1 MLDIPISIWD
11 DLPMAKRGGRV
22 HIAVT
27 RRHYK
32 GSEYTTTLLRRS
44 YREGGKVK
52 NETVGNLSHLE
63 EWMIDGLR
71 AMLAGRRLVDL
82 DEEFEIVRSL
92 PHGHVAAVLGVLRD
106 LDLERLICRERCR
119 ERDLCVAMIC
129 QRLLEPGSKLS
140 MTRLVHQTTL
150 AEELSLGEV
159 SEAELLAAMDWL
171 YARQE
176 RIETALARR
185 HLQGE
190 GFVLYD
196 LSSSYLEG
204 RRCELAAVGYSRDG
218 KPGKPQITY
227 GLCCAPEGQ
236 PISIEV
242 HKGNTGDPT
251 TLGPAVERV
260 KDTFGIE
267 HVVFVGDR
275 GMLTDAR
282 VKVLKEQGVGF
293 ITALRAPQ
301 IQKLTLAP
309 NFQLSLF
316 DEQGLC
322 EVSSPE
328 FPGERLVVCRNPA
341 VAVERARK
349 REELLALTEKDLE
362 QVKQMVQGPRGKLK
376 HASAGKIG
384 ERAGR
389 VVNKRKMAK
398 HFTLE
403 IADQSFS
410 YERNQAQ
417 IDEEALL
424 DGIYVL
430 RTQEPQTRIG
440 SAAVVRAYKQLK
452 VNERTFKVMK
462 TPLEIRPIHHR
473 LEDRVRAHAFLC
485 MLAAYAEFELS
496 RRLAPML
503 FYDDTPL
510 SPADPV
516 APARRSPQAAA
527 KAGTARTANGHVAH
541 SLEDLLNDL
550 GTLCRNTI
558 QIANSPATFTRLTTP
573 TELQTSAFELI
584 GVKPGK

>member
-1 MLDIPISIWD
+1 MVDTCDRLWD
-11 DLPMAKRGGRV
+11 HSLVARRGGKV
-22 HIAVT
+22 HIAQT

-32 GSEYTTTLLRRS
+32 GKEYKTTLLRRS
-44 YREGGKVK
+44 YREGGKVR

-63 EWMIDGLR
+63 DWMIDGLR

-92 PHGHVAAVLGVLRD
+92 PHGHVAAVLGVLRE

-129 QRLLEPGSKLS
+129 QRLLAPCSKLS
-140 MTRLVHQTTL
+140 MTRLVAQTTL
-150 AEELSLGEV
+150 AEELELGEV
-159 SEAELLAAMDWL
+159 TEAELLSAMDWV
-171 YARQE
+171 YERQE
-176 RIETALARR
+176 RIEKALARR

-204 RRCELAAVGYSRDG
+204 RCCELSAIGYSRDG

-236 PISIEV
+236 PVSIEV

-251 TLGPAVERV
+251 TLGSAVERV
-260 KDTFGIE
+260 KDTFGIK

-275 GMLTDAR
+275 GMITDAR

-301 IQKLTLAP
+301 IQKLTVAAD
-309 NFQLSLF
+309 FQLTLF
-316 DEQGLC
+316 DERGLC
-322 EVSSPE
+322 EVSCPE

-341 VAVERARK
+341 VAAERARK
-349 REELLALTEKDLE
+349 RQELLTLTERDLE
-362 QVKQMVQGPRGKLK
+362 QVKQMVEGPRGKLK
-376 HASAGKIG
+376 GASAGKIG

-398 HFTLE
+398 HFTLM
-403 IADQSFS
+403 IADGSFG
-410 YERNQAQ
+410 YQRNQAQ

-424 DGIYVL
+424 DGLYVI
-430 RTQEPQTRIG
+430 RTAEPQSRIG

-452 VNERTFKVMK
+452 VNERTFRVMK

-485 MLAAYAEFELS
+485 MLAAYLQFELT

-503 FYDDTPL
+503 FHDDTPL
-510 SPADPV
+510 APADPV
-516 APARRSPQAAA
+516 TPAKRSPQAAA
-527 KAGTARTANGHVAH
+527 KTSSARTTNGHTVH
-541 SLEDLLNDL
+541 SFEDLLTDL

-558 QIANSPATFTRLTTP
+558 RIAGSPHTFTRLTTP
-573 TELQTSAFELI
+573 TELQTAAYQLI

>member
-1 MLDIPISIWD
+1 MP
-11 DLPMAKRGGRV
+11 KRGGRV
-22 HIAVT
+22 HIAET

-32 GSEYTTTLLRRS
+32 GKEYTTTLLRRS

-63 EWMIDGLR
+63 PWMIEGLR

-82 DEEFEIVRSL
+82 DEEFEIARSL
-92 PHGHVAAVLGVLRD
+92 PHGHVAGVLGVLRD
-106 LDLERLICRERCR
+106 LDVERLLSRERCR
-119 ERDLCVAMIC
+119 ERDVCVAMIC
-129 QRLLEPGSKLS
+129 QRLLDPCSKLS

-159 SEAELLAAMDWL
+159 TEAELLSAMDWL
-171 YARQE
+171 YERQE
-176 RIETALARR
+176 RIERALARR
-185 HLQGE
+185 HLEGE

-196 LSSSYLEG
+196 LSSSYVEG
-204 RRCELAAVGYSRDG
+204 RCCELAAIGYSRDG
-218 KPGKPQITY
+218 KPGKPQISY
-227 GLCCAPEGQ
+227 GLCCAPGGQ

-275 GMLTDAR
+275 GMITDAR

-301 IQKLTLAP
+301 IQKLTVAP

-341 VAVERARK
+341 VAAERARK
-349 REELLALTEKDLE
+349 REELLALTERDLE
-362 QVKQMVQGPRGKLK
+362 QVKQMVCGPRGTLRN
-376 HASAGKIG
+376 AGAGKIG

-389 VVNKRKMAK
+389 VVNKRKLAK

-403 IADQSFS
+403 ITDGSFE
-410 YERNQAQ
+410 YVRNQAR

-430 RTQEPQTRIG
+430 RTQEPAARIG

-452 VNERTFKVMK
+452 VNEQAFRQMK
-462 TPLEIRPIHHR
+462 TPLEIRPIYHR
-473 LEDRVRAHAFLC
+473 LDDRVRAHAFLC
-485 MLAAYAEFELS
+485 MLACYVQFELT

-503 FYDDTPL
+503 FTDDTPL
-510 SPADPV
+510 SPTDPV
-516 APARRSPQAAA
+516 APARRSPQAGA
-527 KAGTARTANGHVAH
+527 KAGSARTADGQVAH
-541 SLEDLLNDL
+541 SLDDLLTDL

-558 QIANSPATFTRLTTP
+558 HIGNSPATFTRLTTP
-573 TELQTSAFELI
+573 TELQASAFELL